1 MAGVR
6 APRLSVIGLALLA
19 LVAAPALGGG
29 LPRSIHNGAAGA
41 ADPPLLVPWS
51 RIGDIALGESRKR
64 VERKYGSEGH
74 GYHVLQRYGNA
85 VQGYYR
91 LHRSRV
97 IVTFYGS
104 RVGEL
109 AFTTPYYRTKSG
121 FGVGSK
127 VPLGPCHRT
136 AKTRCEHR
144 WHGFVWNAWA
154 REKPCSCWVK
164 VGLGAR
170 SLPAT
175 TANFLKPWFFIY
187 TRRGRVTR
195 FYFALKFV
203 D

>member
-29 LPRSIHNGAAGA
+29 LPRHTAEAGVT
-41 ADPPLLVPWS
+41 DPPLLVPWS
-51 RIGDIALGESRKR
+51 RIGDIALGESRER
-64 VERKYGSEGH
+64 VERVYGSKRDPLGFYRIH
-74 GYHVLQRYGNA
+74 GGKVWVSYDR
-85 VQGYYR
+85 R
-91 LHRSRV
+91 RV
-97 IVTFYGS
+97 ADIG
-104 RVGEL
+104 
-109 AFTTPYYRTKSG
+109 FTTPYYRTKSG

-136 AKTRCEHR
+136 GKTRCEHR

-164 VGLGAR
+164 VGLGPR

-175 TANFLKPWFFIY
+175 VKNFLKPWFFIY
-187 TRRGRVTR
+187 MRGGRVTR

>member
-1 MAGVR
+1 MAR
-6 APRLSVIGLALLA
+6 LKAPRFSAVGLALLA
-19 LVAAPALGGG
+19 LVAGPALGGRMS
-29 LPRSIHNGAAGA
+29 RSTQAGAAGVT
-41 ADPPLLVPWS
+41 DPPLLVPWS

-64 VERKYGSEGH
+64 VERLYGSKRDPLGF
-74 GYHVLQRYGNA
+74 
-85 VQGYYR
+85 YR
-91 LHRSRV
+91 LHGGKVWVSYDGGRV
-97 IVTFYGS
+97 ADIG
-104 RVGEL
+104 
-109 AFTTPYYRTKSG
+109 FTTRYYRTKSG

-127 VPLGPCHRT
+127 IPLGPCHRT

-144 WHGFVWNAWA
+144 WRGFAWNAWV

-187 TRRGRVTR
+187 IRHGRVTR